1 MNTGNLNNYLAVAQE
16 AALQAGVILKEHF
29 GKISPSMINEK
40 ATNDYV
46 TVVDRRSEDIIK
58 EHIKSHFQNHNIMA
72 EESPAERHSSPFL
85 WIIDP
90 LDGTM
95 NYIHGLP
102 SFAVSIAL
110 AIEGSLAMGL
120 IYEPLRENIYSAIRG
135 HGSFKN
141 DRRIYVSSSETLST
155 ALIATGFPFRIKG
168 VIDSYLR
175 VFKDLFMRATGIR
188 RGGSAC
194 LDLAY
199 TAEGIFGGFFECA
212 LSPWDIAAGALL
224 VEEAGGVVTDFE
236 GKNQYLKTGN
246 IIAGTK
252 GVQREMLKIIQA
264 TFRNEQTLSLGKE
277 IFQ

>member
-1 MNTGNLNNYLAVAQE
+1 MNTGNLNNYLAVARE

-264 TFRNEQTLSLGKE
+264 TFRNEQTLSVGKE

>member
-46 TVVDRRSEDIIK
+46 TVVDRKSEDIIK

-141 DRRIYVSSSETLST
+141 DRRIHVSSSETLST
-155 ALIATGFPFRIKG
+155 ALIATGFPFRIKS

>member
-1 MNTGNLNNYLAVAQE
+1 MNTGNLNNYLAVARE

-29 GKISPSMINEK
+29 GQISPSMINEK

-120 IYEPLRENIYSAIRG
+120 IYEPLRENIYFAIRG

-155 ALIATGFPFRIKG
+155 ALIATGFPFRIKS

>member
-1 MNTGNLNNYLAVAQE
+1 MNTGNLNNYLTVARE
-16 AALQAGVILKEHF
+16 AALQAGIILKEHF
-29 GKISPSMINEK
+29 GQICPSMINEK

-46 TVVDRRSEDIIK
+46 TVVDRKSEDIIK
-58 EHIKSHFQNHNIMA
+58 EYIKSHFQNHDIIA
-72 EESPAERHSSPFL
+72 EESPEERHSSPFL

-110 AIEGSLAMGL
+110 VIEGSLAMGL

-141 DRRIYVSSSETLST
+141 DRRIHVSSSETLST
-155 ALIATGFPFRIKG
+155 ALIATGFPFRIKS

-264 TFRNEQTLSLGKE
+264 TFRN
-277 IFQ
+277 

>member
-1 MNTGNLNNYLAVAQE
+1 MNTGNLNNYLAVARE

>member
-1 MNTGNLNNYLAVAQE
+1 MNTGNLNNYLAVARE

-141 DRRIYVSSSETLST
+141 DRRIHVSSSETLST
-155 ALIATGFPFRIKG
+155 SLIATGFPFRIKS

-264 TFRNEQTLSLGKE
+264 TFRNEQTLSVGKE

>member
-1 MNTGNLNNYLAVAQE
+1 MNTGNLNNYLAVARE

-141 DRRIYVSSSETLST
+141 DRRIHVSSSETLST

-264 TFRNEQTLSLGKE
+264 TFRNKQTLSLGKE

>member
-1 MNTGNLNNYLAVAQE
+1 MNTGNLNNYLAVARE

-29 GKISPSMINEK
+29 GQISPSMINEK

-141 DRRIYVSSSETLST
+141 DRRIHVSSSETLST
-155 ALIATGFPFRIKG
+155 SLIATGFPFRIKG

-236 GKNQYLKTGN
+236 GKNLYLKTGN

-264 TFRNEQTLSLGKE
+264 TFRNEQTLSVGKE
-277 IFQ
+277 VFQ

>member
-141 DRRIYVSSSETLST
+141 DRRIHVSSSETLST
-155 ALIATGFPFRIKG
+155 ALIATGFPFRIKS

>member
-1 MNTGNLNNYLAVAQE
+1 MNTGNLNNYLAVARE

-135 HGSFKN
+135 HGSFEN

>member
-46 TVVDRRSEDIIK
+46 TVVDRKSEDIIK

-72 EESPAERHSSPFL
+72 EESLAERHSSPFL

-141 DRRIYVSSSETLST
+141 DRRIHVSSSETLST
-155 ALIATGFPFRIKG
+155 ALIATGFPFRIKS

>member
-1 MNTGNLNNYLAVAQE
+1 MNTGNLNNYLAVARE

-46 TVVDRRSEDIIK
+46 TIVDRRSEDIIK

-141 DRRIYVSSSETLST
+141 DRRIHVSSSETLST
-155 ALIATGFPFRIKG
+155 SLIATGFPFRIKG

-264 TFRNEQTLSLGKE
+264 TFRNEQTLSVGKE